1 VACRYSYTPSE
12 GLDGGARRLEV
23 VVAGED
29 GKSERILCSWRKL
42 RTSSCMHE
50 ATVDVFDGF
59 ATWKYPLLLPRLA
72 EQDHENE
79 TGEEEEK
86 EEVGGGVETRRR
98 ERSKETNFGLGKV
111 LLSVVSEEA
120 GIGWDGIGLDW
131 TGT

>member
-1 VACRYSYTPSE
+1 MLREANDGEQRRGRGHQDWHCTCAGSTGHKE
-12 GLDGGARRLEV
+12 ELDDGGQGMVQAGFGFFSQRL
-23 VVAGED
+23 G
-29 GKSERILCSWRKL
+29 L
-42 RTSSCMHE
+42 T
-50 ATVDVFDGF
+50 
-59 ATWKYPLLLPRLA
+59 YLLPCLA

-79 TGEEEEK
+79 KGEEEM

-98 ERSKETNFGLGKV
+98 ERSKGMSFGLGKV

>member
-1 VACRYSYTPSE
+1 MARRYSYTPNE

-23 VVAGED
+23 MMGED
-29 GKSERILCSWRKL
+29 GRSERIQCSWRKL
-42 RTSSCMHE
+42 RTEQLHVRGNSGRLDS
-50 ATVDVFDGF
+50 F
-59 ATWKYPLLLPRLA
+59 ATWKYPLLLPCLA

-79 TGEEEEK
+79 KGEEEM

-98 ERSKETNFGLGKV
+98 ERSKGMSFGLGKV